1 MLTLPFI
8 RANQDT
14 TIAGLQKK
22 HFANATEIVAK
33 LIAQDDQRKALL
45 QQAESALEK
54 SNAAAK
60 EIGALMQS
68 GQKELAEG
76 KRAET
81 SALKASIKEM
91 EEAAKAAEKAEKAAE
106 AKVAKEAKAAEAK
119 KMAEEKV
126 EKSESDI
133 DYAHA
138 RAELAVAVA
147 ELAAIAKY
155 RNKR

>member
-8 RANQDT
+8 RANQET

-22 HFANATEIVAK
+22 HFANAAEIVAK

-81 SALKASIKEM
+81 AALKASIKEM
-91 EEAAKAAEKAEKAAE
+91 EEAAKAVEAFKAEIGRGME
-106 AKVAKEAKAAEAK
+106 
-119 KMAEEKV
+119 
-126 EKSESDI
+126 
-133 DYAHA
+133 
-138 RAELAVAVA
+138 
-147 ELAAIAKY
+147 
-155 RNKR
+155 